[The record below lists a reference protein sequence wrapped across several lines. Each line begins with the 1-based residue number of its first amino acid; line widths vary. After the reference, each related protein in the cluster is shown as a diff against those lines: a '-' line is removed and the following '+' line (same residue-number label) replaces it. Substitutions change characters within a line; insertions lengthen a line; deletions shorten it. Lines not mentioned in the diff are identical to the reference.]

1 MNQMHISP
9 EGKEKLYIQAFRE
22 IRSYIIRNEMKP
34 GELLPSE
41 QTLCETLGVSRNVLR
56 EAIKSME
63 MMGLVEACPG
73 RGTAVKTLNLDFI
86 FQNVMFFTVG
96 KDEEKA
102 IREMLSL
109 RRTLEL
115 DFAPQAFFT
124 VTAEDITH
132 LRNCVEQFRERWA
145 HNEMFS
151 DIDKD
156 FHMTLYRHLD
166 NGVLNSLLSAVWAVD
181 DIFQLEQKV
190 PHLGFTIAKHAA
202 IVEALEERN
211 YDMFMRTMQAHFSSG
226 KYMSCNSYE
235 EY

>member
-1 MNQMHISP
+1 MEQMHISA
-9 EGKEKLYIQAFRE
+9 EGKEKLYVQAFRE
-22 IRSYIIRNEMKP
+22 IRAYIIRNELKP

-41 QTLCETLGVSRNVLR
+41 QTLCESLGVSRNVLR

-86 FQNVMFFTVG
+86 FQNVMFYTVG

-115 DFAPQAFFT
+115 DFAPQVFFT
-124 VTAEDITH
+124 MTPEDIAH
-132 LRNCVEQFRERWA
+132 LKGCVEQIRERWA
-145 HNEMFS
+145 HNEIFS
-151 DIDKD
+151 DIDKE
-156 FHMTLYRHLD
+156 FHMTLYRPLN

-181 DIFQLEQKV
+181 DVFQLEQKV
-190 PHLGFTIAKHAA
+190 PHLGLTIAKHAA
-202 IVEALEERN
+202 IVEALEEKN
-211 YDMFMRTMQAHFSSG
+211 YDMFMRAMQAHFSSG
-226 KYMSCNSYE
+226 KYMSRNSYE